1 MEEILPI
8 VDEKGNVTGKASRK
22 KCHSGSFILHP
33 VVHIHLINEERLYL
47 QKRSYDKDIQPGKW
61 DTSVGGHIM
70 YGDDPL
76 TSAQREAEEELG
88 IKTGLNL
95 IPVCRY
101 VWQSE
106 VEKEY
111 YHVFKSYRSGEIK
124 IDNYEVIDGKY
135 WEREEINKSI
145 GKGIFTPNFEY
156 EYTLLQDKLFDKS
169 FKIV

>member
-8 VDEKGNVTGKASRK
+8 VDEKGNVTGKASRE

-70 YGDDPL
+70 YGDDPF

-101 VWQSE
+101 VWHSE

-111 YHVFKSYRSGEIK
+111 YHVFKSYHSGEIK